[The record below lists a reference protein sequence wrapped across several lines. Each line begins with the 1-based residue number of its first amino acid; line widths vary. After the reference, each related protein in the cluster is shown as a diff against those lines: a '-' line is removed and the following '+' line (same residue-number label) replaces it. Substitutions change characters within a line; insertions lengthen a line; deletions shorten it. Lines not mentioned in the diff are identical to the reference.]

1 MMRKTLPLLWLM
13 ITLVIVAAL
22 VIIPARQV
30 SALPEY
36 SVQLGEP
43 CSTCHASPSGGG
55 QRTPRGQAWV
65 GEGKPGSVPDLLAS
79 LEILG
84 VHLEVDQR
92 DYLALPGLISPAQ
105 PLQLMPVQAEALYI
119 RLKDYE
125 GN

>member
-1 MMRKTLPLLWLM
+1 MMRKSLPVLCLFVALA
-13 ITLVIVAAL
+13 TLVAL
-22 VIIPARQV
+22 VVYPPGQV

-65 GEGKPGSVPDLLAS
+65 GEGKPGSVPDLMTA

-84 VHLEVDQR
+84 VHLEVDQN
-92 DYLALPGLISPAQ
+92 DYLTLTGLVAPAQ
-105 PLQLMPVQAEALYI
+105 PLQLKPAQAEALYD